1 MSNNVKLAALGA
13 LFIGLCGAASTDA
26 FGTSSH
32 MTYLTFNRAVALPGV
47 QLPAGSYVFEAI
59 SSQSP
64 DVVLVR
70 TRDRSRVIIM
80 KNTHRIDRP
89 VGQSRNATVSFGE
102 AAAGEAPPIRAWFP
116 EDSDRG
122 YQFIYRW

>member
-1 MSNNVKLAALGA
+1 MSNSMKLAALGA

-59 SSQSP
+59 SSESP

-89 VGQSRNATVSFGE
+89 VGRSRNATVSLGE
-102 AAAGEAPPIRAWFP
+102 AAPGEAPPIRAWFP
-116 EDSDRG
+116 EDSSRG
-122 YQFIYRW
+122 YQFIYQW